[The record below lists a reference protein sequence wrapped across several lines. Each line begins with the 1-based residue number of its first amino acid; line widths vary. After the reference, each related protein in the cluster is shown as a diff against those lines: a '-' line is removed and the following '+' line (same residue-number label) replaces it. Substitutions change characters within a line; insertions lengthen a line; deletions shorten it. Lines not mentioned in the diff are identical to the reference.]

1 MRRRGS
7 QGSPIHC
14 NAPLVVIE
22 RCTSSGVSFAMIA
35 RLALALSGSASS
47 ALPGARR
54 AQVFYVFYV
63 FYVFQRESVVL
74 SSVFTSADSHSPT
87 QE

>member
-54 AQVFYVFYV
+54 AQVFYVF
-63 FYVFQRESVVL
+63 QRESVVL